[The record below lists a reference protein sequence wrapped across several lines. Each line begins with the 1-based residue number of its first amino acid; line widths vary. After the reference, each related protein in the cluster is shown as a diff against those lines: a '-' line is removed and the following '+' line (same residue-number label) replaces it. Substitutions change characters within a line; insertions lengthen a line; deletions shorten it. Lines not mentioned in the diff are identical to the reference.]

1 MAKTLGKGLRA
12 LIKNHQDD
20 GINQD
25 IVLIEKIVVNQHQP
39 RKNFEDQHLEEL
51 IKSIQKNGIVL

>member
-20 GINQD
+20 VINQD
-25 IVLIEKIVVNQHQP
+25 IVLIEKIVVNQQQP
-39 RKNFEDQHLEEL
+39 RKHFEDQHLEEL
-51 IKSIQKNGIVL
+51 TKSIQKNRK